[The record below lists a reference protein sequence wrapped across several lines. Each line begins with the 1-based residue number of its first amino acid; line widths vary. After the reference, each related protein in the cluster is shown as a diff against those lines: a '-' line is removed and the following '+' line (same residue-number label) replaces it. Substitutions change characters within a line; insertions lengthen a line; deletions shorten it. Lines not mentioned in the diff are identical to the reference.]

1 MSWWM
6 WVLFGVGL
14 LVIEIV
20 TPGGLFALFF
30 GASALLVGLLALV
43 GLESAGVQ
51 WALFAALGVV
61 LLLGLRRRL
70 QARMGAGPH
79 VAGLVGELA
88 LPREDLPPGATGSA
102 DLRGAPWTAVNEGEA
117 PVRRGQRCRVTRA
130 ENLTIYI
137 RAE

>member
-1 MSWWM
+1 MGWWL
-6 WVLFGVGL
+6 WILLGVGL
-14 LVIEIV
+14 LVVEIV

-30 GASALLVGLLALV
+30 GASAIVVGLLAAAGV
-43 GLESAGVQ
+43 GSAGVQ
-51 WALFAALGVV
+51 WALFAALGVL

-70 QARMGAGPH
+70 QGRMGAGPH

-88 LPREDLPPGATGSA
+88 LPREDLEPGATGSA
-102 DLRGAPWTAVNEGEA
+102 DLRGAPWTADNDGAA
-117 PVRRGQRCRVTRA
+117 PVRRGQRCRVSRA